1 MQLIQARLHGAPRT
15 VNTKHGERVVADAI
29 DGQGN
34 KHTIWRPVGDLK
46 HLTNGSVVKLT
57 VDSKGKVNLIDEP
70 VALAPVAAPS
80 IPFEAEMQL
89 KSQMGF
95 QTTPQPSRSVEIDD
109 YIQRLGKLYN
119 HCLTTAASM
128 PTSIELEAP
137 QIKDVATTIFIQ
149 TVRHFDL

>member
-57 VDSKGKVNLIDEP
+57 LDSKGKVNLIDEP
-70 VALAPVAAPS
+70 VALVPTAAP
-80 IPFEAEMQL
+80 IPFEAETQL

-95 QTTPQPSRSVEIDD
+95 QASPQPSRSVEIDD

-119 HCLTTAASM
+119 HCLTTAAGM
-128 PTSIELEAP
+128 PTAIELESTAV
-137 QIKDVATTIFIQ
+137 KDIATTMFIQ